1 MNSYKSLLLIG
12 PNFHHFNQSVQRA
25 FEQLGWNV
33 ALCAYDTPITHYS
46 LSNKIRYKLSRNKE
60 LLKNN
65 SRISFSKQVKVTFC
79 TLNPQLVFL
88 LNGEMLSSEVVEYMQ
103 KQCPVIIWL
112 YDSIT
117 RLPQCWN
124 ILPYC
129 SNVFCYE
136 QEDIPLIREKL
147 SIECGFIPQAEDPVL
162 YYSIDNPNKKWD
174 VVFAADIWQSTKRK
188 QYIQKVVSTFPTC
201 KIKVWGRYKPWYKGF
216 WEWLTR
222 ERRDIYAN
230 CNTSSQ
236 QLNEDYNLSKVV
248 LNVHHEQQKNGANP
262 KVFEISGSGAYQVCD
277 ANPYIESLFSNGE
290 VGLYHN
296 EEEMIEQIRW
306 ALDPANEQERERRA
320 KAAQEIILKDN
331 TFLSRVKQMLE
342 VAEIN

>member
-1 MNSYKSLLLIG
+1 MKSLLLIG
-12 PNFHHFNQSVQRA
+12 PNFHHFNQSVQSA
-25 FEQLGWNV
+25 FEELGWKV
-33 ALCAYDTPITHYS
+33 SLFAYDTPISPYT
-46 LSNKIRYKLSRNKE
+46 LSNKIRYKLSQDKEHLKSLSRN
-60 LLKNN
+60 
-65 SRISFSKQVKVTFC
+65 SFSKTVKDFFDS
-79 TLNPQLVFL
+79 LRPQLVFL
-88 LNGEMLSSEVVEYMQ
+88 LNGEMLTPEVVEYMR
-103 KQCPVIIWL
+103 KQCSVIVWL
-112 YDSIT
+112 FDSIT

-136 QEDIPLIREKL
+136 QEDIPLIHKKT
-147 SIECGFIPQAEDPVL
+147 SIECGFIPQAVDPAL
-162 YYSIDNPNKKWD
+162 YYSIDNTNKKWD

-188 QYIQKVVSTFPTC
+188 QYIQKVVSTFSTR
-201 KIKVWGRYKPWYKGF
+201 KIRVWGRYKPWYKGF
-216 WEWLTR
+216 WKWLTR
-222 ERRDIYAN
+222 ERRDVYAN
-230 CNTSSQ
+230 CNTSPQ

-277 ANPYIESLFSNGE
+277 ANPYIESLFPNGE

-296 EEEMIEQIRW
+296 EEELIEQIRW

-320 KAAQEIILKDN
+320 KAAQEIILKGN

-342 VAEIN
+342 TAGIN